1 MNSIRGFATGT
12 VGYAKKIISHVKEV
26 PFEVNDKLAGIIMGT
41 GIGIYVNE
49 KSIRNRNYYIK
60 EYNGDPKDMPKY
72 PLSLRL
78 HSGLLLGTFGAGFG
92 YMLGGVSVVFL
103 GSIYQ
108 YVEYLHNVSVEY
120 DKQCEKVY
128 NNKNYKLH
136 DRKPC

>member
-1 MNSIRGFATGT
+1 MRTFAKGT
-12 VGYAKKIISHVKEV
+12 FGYAKKIITHLKEV

-41 GIGIYVNE
+41 GIGIYANE
-49 KSIRNRNYYIK
+49 KSIRNRNYYIN
-60 EYNGDPKDMPKY
+60 EYKGDPKDIPKY

-92 YMLGGVSVVFL
+92 YILGGISLVCL
-103 GSIYQ
+103 GSFYQ
-108 YVEYLHNVSVEY
+108 CVEYLYNVSVEY